1 MSETKLKEI
10 NKNDLSFTLGI
21 ADSILSKNYLAN
33 LATCEI
39 LNNYKPES
47 IDCLKEQL
55 NSSVRFFD
63 ITQIVLNKKENMR
76 DKLATV
82 FNAVGNA
89 GASLLMQIKGTKKNV
104 EIRIGIK
111 NTNGNVQKTKNAKD
125 ILENSLLS
133 NFPGIKVS
141 EHYKEIDVNNKEV
154 K

>member
-89 GASLLMQIKGTKKNV
+89 GASLLMQIKGTKKKLKFGLV
-104 EIRIGIK
+104 
-111 NTNGNVQKTKNAKD
+111 
-125 ILENSLLS
+125 
-133 NFPGIKVS
+133 
-141 EHYKEIDVNNKEV
+141 
-154 K
+154 